1 MFNIVR
7 SQAAAHGRIR
17 ARLYGGGML
26 GPQQTD
32 SSSPSSRKAKV
43 VEKSPKLTPAKRA
56 RRPSEDVIAKRY
68 IDLQKLREDVRRAIS
83 FGVHMHTHRA
93 PRGLSSARIEIE
105 RQSSTG
111 RIRYAF
117 GRSVCSK
124 INPQRR
130 YQA

>member
-1 MFNIVR
+1 
-7 SQAAAHGRIR
+7 
-17 ARLYGGGML
+17 ML

-32 SSSPSSRKAKV
+32 SSSPGSRKAKV

-56 RRPSEDVIAKRY
+56 RRSSEDVIAKRY

-83 FGVHMHTHRA
+83 FGVHMYTHRA
-93 PRGLSSARIEIE
+93 PRGLSSVRIEIE

-117 GRSVCSK
+117 GRFVPKLTRSAPISSLTGELG
-124 INPQRR
+124 
-130 YQA
+130 